1 LVEGSYYFMVPKYLV
16 ELVGSIAAG
25 KAASNYIKKAIRNA
39 FVKKLVAKEGVE
51 YAEAA
56 LR

>member
-1 LVEGSYYFMVPKYLV
+1 MVEGSYYFMVPKYLV